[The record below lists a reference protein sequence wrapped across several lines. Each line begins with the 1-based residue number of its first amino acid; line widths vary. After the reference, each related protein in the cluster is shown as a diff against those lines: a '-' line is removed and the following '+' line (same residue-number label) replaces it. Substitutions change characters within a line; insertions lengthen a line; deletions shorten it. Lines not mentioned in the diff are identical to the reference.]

1 MKKIKLRWQII
12 IAIVIVSFLS
22 VTISIFSVYRISVKT
37 IRKQYIQ
44 QSEDKLSALNA
55 LVDKELDNLV
65 TIIRKHMLDED
76 VLNAISNPPAVFGT
90 SYFDTK
96 SKDNIQ
102 KQVRDMV
109 TQVSKIQGV
118 FLFDDYGR
126 YFMQIGNGQKEA
138 PYHAYYTTEL
148 DKDAAWYKAVE
159 NSKGKEIFWNGDV
172 LNPENEDCFSVVK
185 KINDTTKYKPHGIL
199 IVTVSKSFLE
209 TLCGDLNFKNMV
221 MLVDESSDLMF
232 GIGDRDQTKT
242 SQLYS
247 SYQDKDSGKNQYL
260 FLESKNQTTGW
271 KFVAGIR
278 NDELYSGSTIF
289 EAYILLLTAIMI
301 LAVLLVST
309 VVATSI
315 YKPLGRLEAAVEE
328 INSGKRQIET
338 QFDDGEIGKIGN
350 TIKRVI
356 NNNIYLEKKVMESE
370 LSRKKS
376 QYLLLQS
383 QINPHYLYNTL
394 DSIYILTL
402 KHHVDDIGQ
411 MVLALSQLFRV
422 SLNEGRGYVFVKD
435 EIHYLEDYM
444 TIMNYRFQG
453 RFQVLYDIED
463 EVMECYM
470 LKFILQPFVE
480 NSIIHGL
487 EPKVGE
493 GTVIVSGYIEDGYL
507 EFKIY
512 DDGVGFDTESQI
524 ATSYGIRNVKE
535 RLELTYGN
543 ESSLKIRS
551 TIGEGTTVVLKIPIK
566 NEAFYIKNEQ

>member
-138 PYHAYYTTEL
+138 PYHAYYTMEL
-148 DKDAAWYKAVE
+148 DKEAAWYKAVE

-278 NDELYSGSTIF
+278 NDELYSGSAIF